1 LFNLQKR
8 QEIVMNEIKSS
19 QQAAR
24 ASYGA
29 AILFAIHLVTYF
41 IPSIRDVTTSSSVLG
56 AEALALLAVA
66 EHLILFPVIA
76 ALPAPKWA
84 RAVGYGWLVLD
95 IATDIMQLN
104 GVVKLTYLSLRYGAN
119 VAAALWIASASWQG
133 KGAMRVIGVIVALD
147 LTIYSFIAFIPFTF
161 VMLIP
166 SIVLLPLWFWLVGR
180 SLARGDGH
188 QQSHVSMKFEQAT
201 PLDLGKDR

>member
-1 LFNLQKR
+1 
-8 QEIVMNEIKSS
+8 MNGFERS
-19 QQAAR
+19 QQTAMTA
-24 ASYGA
+24 YGA
-29 AILFAIHLVTYF
+29 ALLFAIHLITYF
-41 IPSIRDVTTSSSVLG
+41 IAPIRDVTTSSSVIG

-66 EHLILFPVIA
+66 EHLILFPVVA

-119 VAAALWIASASWQG
+119 IAAALWIASASWQG

-147 LTIYSFIAFIPFTF
+147 LATYSFIAFIPFTF
-161 VMLIP
+161 LVLVP
-166 SIVLLPLWFWLVGR
+166 SLVLLPLWFWLVGR
-180 SLARGDGH
+180 TLALENENQRGRVEDAKE
-188 QQSHVSMKFEQAT
+188 QTNVSEHHTNA
-201 PLDLGKDR
+201 